1 MEGVARGYAPVR
13 TLSHPV
19 DAMDMHG
26 GDTRSVDSALASMVE
41 IIAVD
46 HRAIAI
52 AIRVGFRSRLQFG
65 CDWGNTL

>member
-1 MEGVARGYAPVR
+1 
-13 TLSHPV
+13 
-19 DAMDMHG
+19 
-26 GDTRSVDSALASMVE
+26 VDSALASMVE